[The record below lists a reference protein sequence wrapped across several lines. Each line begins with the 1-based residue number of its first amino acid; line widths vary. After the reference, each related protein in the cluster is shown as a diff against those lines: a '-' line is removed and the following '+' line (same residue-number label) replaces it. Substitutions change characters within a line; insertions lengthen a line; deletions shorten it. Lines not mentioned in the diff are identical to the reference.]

1 MNFSEI
7 PRAKKIEIKDDRLIV
22 ELVDGRILIVPLVWY
37 PRLWH
42 ATPEERKQFELLAD
56 GEIIHWPLIDEDLSV
71 EGLLAGR
78 RSGESPESF
87 SKWRKSRSGRETSDQ
102 KMEPDTLIG
111 SG

>member
-1 MNFSEI
+1 MNFLES
-7 PRAKKIEIKDDRLIV
+7 PRAKKVEIKDDRLIV

-42 ATPEERKQFELLAD
+42 ATPEDRNHFELLGD
-56 GEIIHWPLIDEDLSV
+56 GELIHWPTIDEDLSV

-87 SKWRKSRSGRETSDQ
+87 SAWLKNYRESSQ
-102 KMEPDTLIG
+102 KENI
-111 SG
+111 S

>member
-1 MNFSEI
+1 MNFSES
-7 PRAKKIEIKDDRLIV
+7 PRAKKVKIKDDRLIV
-22 ELVDGRILIVPLVWY
+22 ELVDGRILMVPLVWY

-42 ATPEERKQFELLAD
+42 STPVERKQFELLAD

-87 SKWRKSRSGRETSDQ
+87 SKWLQGRSSRETSNQ
-102 KMEPDTLIG
+102 K
-111 SG
+111 